1 MSIAN
6 GVTTPRFD
14 RSIAHQEQASRL
26 IPGAAHTYAKGDDQY
41 PQDMCPVIV
50 RGEGSH
56 VWDLDGNEFI
66 EFGSGVRSV
75 TIGHAC
81 QPVCD
86 AAYQAMIN
94 GVNFSRPS
102 QIELRAAERVLSVVR
117 HAEMIKFGKNGSDAT
132 TAAVKLARAYTGREL
147 VAICGDHPFFS
158 VDDWFMA
165 TTGMTSGIP
174 ETAQKQ
180 TLKFKYNDLASV
192 QALLDQYPNQIA
204 CFIMEAETLT
214 PTSRDYL
221 NQMKVLVNKHGA
233 LLVLD
238 EIVTGFRWHIGGA
251 QGFYDFQP
259 DLSTF
264 GKAMA
269 NGFSVSALCGRR
281 EIMRLAGLEHTDR
294 ERCFTLSLTHGA
306 ETSGLAACIATI
318 DLYEKRDICGILA
331 RQGTKLQTGLRQIID
346 DLQIGDYFNIMGR
359 PWLTFFAT
367 MDQNKERSQS
377 FRTLFLQE
385 IMKRAVIAPSFV
397 VSAAHS
403 DSDIQHTVDAVAAAL
418 RVYQRALED
427 GVEKYLVGRPVQ
439 PVFRKYNTTAPASG
453 VAKRNVSGLS
463 PTPADRA
470 RLLTRPPLP
479 SNHKPGSSTGNTFN

>member
-1 MSIAN
+1 MTIAN
-6 GVTTPRFD
+6 DISTRSYA
-14 RSIAHQEQASRL
+14 RSIAHQQHAARL
-26 IPGAAHTYAKGDDQY
+26 IPGAAHTYAKGDDQF
-41 PQDMCPVIV
+41 PENMCPVIA

-66 EFGSGVRSV
+66 EYGSGVRSV
-75 TIGHAC
+75 TIGHAI
-81 QPVCD
+81 QPICD

-94 GVNFSRPS
+94 GVNFTRPS
-102 QIELRAAERVLSVVR
+102 EIELRAAERVLSVVK

-132 TAAVKLARAYTGREL
+132 TAAVKLARSYTGRDM
-147 VAICGDHPFFS
+147 VAICQDHPFFS
-158 VDDWFMA
+158 VDDWFMGS
-165 TTGMTSGIP
+165 TGMTSGIP
-174 ETAQKQ
+174 ELTQKQ
-180 TLKFKYNDLASV
+180 TVKFKYNDLASV
-192 QALLDQYPNQIA
+192 QALFDQYPNQIA
-204 CFIMEAETLT
+204 CFILEGETLV
-214 PTSRDYL
+214 PPPKDYL
-221 NQMKVLVNKHGA
+221 HQLKALVNKHGA

-294 ERCFTLSLTHGA
+294 ERCFTMSLTHGA

-318 DLYEKRDICGILA
+318 DLYEKQDICGILA
-331 RQGTKLQTGLRQIID
+331 RQGEKLQKGVRQVID

-367 MDQNKERSQS
+367 MDQNKERSQP

-385 IMKRAVIAPSFV
+385 IMKRGIIAPSFV
-397 VSAAHS
+397 LSASHS
-403 DSDIQHTVDAVAAAL
+403 DSDIQHTVETVAAAL

-427 GVEKYLVGRPVQ
+427 GVDKYLVGRPVQ
-439 PVFRKYNTTAPASG
+439 PVFRKYN
-453 VAKRNVSGLS
+453 
-463 PTPADRA
+463 
-470 RLLTRPPLP
+470 
-479 SNHKPGSSTGNTFN
+479 